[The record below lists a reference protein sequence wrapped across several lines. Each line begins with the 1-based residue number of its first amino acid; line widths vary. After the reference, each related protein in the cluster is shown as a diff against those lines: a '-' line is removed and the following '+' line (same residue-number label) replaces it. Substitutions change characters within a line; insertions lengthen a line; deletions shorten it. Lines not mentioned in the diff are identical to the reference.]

1 MDLHWSP
8 IRFSS
13 RSSLQRRFRLRNT
26 AKSPSWR
33 LGAISSIFHRFLTSP
48 RPFNLPAKRV
58 FAKAGRVISWISQE
72 ITENAAEPLN
82 AHPNGPLFP
91 SNFMKILISLQKTS
105 RTTIFNNSAQLISP
119 LFCPADGAVGG
130 FTWNRIFFSETR
142 SAPEISLHSALEF
155 ACFLSGPRNHMTSKN
170 SPISR
175 NWAKTPYT
183 CHGIS
188 SRFFMKFQKIMIS
201 MKIPVP

>member
-1 MDLHWSP
+1 MDLHWISP
-8 IRFSS
+8 RFSS
-13 RSSLQRRFRLRNT
+13 RSPLHRRFRLRNT

-48 RPFNLPAKRV
+48 RPFNLPAKCV

-82 AHPNGPLFP
+82 AHPNELLFS

-105 RTTIFNNSAQLISP
+105 RTTIFNNSARLISP
-119 LFCPADGAVGG
+119 LFRPADGAVGG
-130 FTWNRIFFSETR
+130 FGWNHVFFSETL
-142 SAPEISLHSALEF
+142 SASEISMHSALEF
-155 ACFLSGPRNHMTSKN
+155 ACFLSGPRNYMTFRKS
-170 SPISR
+170 SISR

-188 SRFFMKFQKIMIS
+188 WRFSLNFRKIMIF